1 MMATLSLTRNK
12 PSKVMKGHHV
22 LFWMMG
28 FFGLMFVVNGVFL
41 WAAITSFPGED
52 VHHSYLQGIH
62 FNDRLSAQAYQEKM
76 GWRSEVGLLTSDD
89 GDVLICRILG
99 PDGSALAAGPVTAE
113 MRRAATQNSDIVL
126 TLAPVGGG
134 EYQASLP
141 LLAEGAWHV
150 IIDTNIHDGDAEV
163 PFHAVK
169 KIILK

>member
-1 MMATLSLTRNK
+1 MMASLTPALTQ

-22 LFWMMG
+22 LFWLMG
-28 FFGLMFVVNGVFL
+28 FFGLMLVVNGVFL

-99 PDGSALAAGPVTAE
+99 PDGSALPAGPVTAE
-113 MRRAATQNSDIVL
+113 IRRAASQNSDIVL

-134 EYQASLP
+134 EYRASLP
-141 LLAEGAWHV
+141 LLSEGAWHV
-150 IIDTNIHDGDAEV
+150 IIDTEIRDGDAQV
-163 PFHAVK
+163 PFRAVK
-169 KIILK
+169 KITLQ

>member
-1 MMATLSLTRNK
+1 MASLTRPLK
-12 PSKVMKGHHV
+12 HPSKVMKGHHV

-28 FFGLMFVVNGVFL
+28 FFGLMLVVNGVFL

-62 FNDRLSAQAYQEKM
+62 FNDKLSAQAHQEKM

-89 GDVLICRILG
+89 GDVLVCRILG
-99 PDGSALAAGPVTAE
+99 PDGNPLPTGPVTAE
-113 MRRAATQNSDIVL
+113 IRRAATQNSDIVL

-134 EYQASLP
+134 EYRASLP

-150 IIDTNIHDGDAEV
+150 IIGTDIRDGDTEV
-163 PFHAVK
+163 PFQAVK
-169 KIILK
+169 KIILQ